1 MENKYAHSLTVGPL
15 GKGFSLIPTLDI
27 LLELHVQ
34 VHKTFNPN
42 KFATLSKT

>member
-1 MENKYAHSLTVGPL
+1 MEDKYAHSLTVGPL

-27 LLELHVQ
+27 LLELQ

-42 KFATLSKT
+42 KLATRSKT